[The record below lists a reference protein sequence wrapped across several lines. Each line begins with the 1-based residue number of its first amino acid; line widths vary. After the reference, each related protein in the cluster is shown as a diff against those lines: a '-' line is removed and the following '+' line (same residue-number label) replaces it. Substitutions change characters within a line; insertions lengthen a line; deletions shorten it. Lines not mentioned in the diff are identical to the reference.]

1 MKRNRSGFTLVEL
14 LVVITIIGM
23 LIALLLPAVI
33 GARESARRVNCTNN
47 QHELALAM
55 QQFESAKEQFPG
67 YANTFGSAQ
76 DLSWVA
82 VLLPYMGREDLWR
95 QYRNPTGLKPLVEI
109 EQVQCPSDS
118 PPERVAL
125 SYVANC
131 GREDGALDGPA
142 AGVFFN
148 HNAGVPVANRVR
160 VSSSELPDGA
170 QQTLMLSEN
179 IQASQWVPLGNG
191 GSPVEPL
198 EIHVGMV
205 WADGAGSCGLINL
218 CTDVGSVAPSIEYA
232 RPSSNHSGG
241 VVVTYCDGHQ
251 GFLADDTEY
260 GVYKNLMAPD
270 SRGAG
275 L

>member
-14 LVVITIIGM
+14 LVVVTIIGM

-33 GARESARRVNCTNN
+33 GARESARRAKCTNN

-55 QQFESAKEQFPG
+55 QQFEAAKKQFPG

-82 VLLPYMGREDLWR
+82 VLLPYMGRDDLWR
-95 QYRNPTGLKPLVEI
+95 QYRTGFKPLVEI

-131 GREDGALDGPA
+131 GRDDSTGDSPA

-179 IQASQWVPLGNG
+179 IQASQWVPLDIG

-205 WADGAGSCGLINL
+205 WADGPGSCGLINL

-251 GFLADDTEY
+251 DFLADDIEY
-260 GVYKNLMAPD
+260 GVYQNLMAPD
-270 SRGAG
+270 SLGAG